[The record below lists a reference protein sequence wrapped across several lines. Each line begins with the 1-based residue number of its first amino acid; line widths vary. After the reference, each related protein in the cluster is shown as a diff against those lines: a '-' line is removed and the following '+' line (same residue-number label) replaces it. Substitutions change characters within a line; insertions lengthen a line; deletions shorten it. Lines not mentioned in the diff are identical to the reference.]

1 MLAALASFVLAC
13 DDTSGRDGTAVPIGP
28 PIRLMEPV
36 EAQPGLHRATVR
48 LHRPGDP
55 EEARRPP
62 DFLRGG
68 IALAANKPAVRRL
81 AEIPMFLPGDTS
93 GRDSRAALLAP
104 SGSFLRFGLDVPP
117 NAELR
122 TAVGYAILP
131 RDVGRVVRFRA
142 RVIPIP
148 AVVQDGRPAVV
159 DYIAPETWLFDE
171 HITVRADGSWK
182 PLAADLSS
190 WAGEQITLEL
200 RVDEEPQEGREA
212 RTMPVWAGW
221 AAPEIVE
228 RDTRQEGIDLLWI
241 SLDTLRADRLGTY
254 GYQRRATS
262 PHLDRFAENGVVFE
276 TAISQAPWT
285 RPSHR
290 SMFTGNYP
298 SSNRGFRNRL
308 LALTLWRSGW
318 RSAALTGGGQVD
330 ARMGFH
336 PGFETYR
343 VQYWHDDPGA
353 VTSWYEANHGRRT
366 FLFLHTF
373 AVHDPYTDHR
383 FARAESLA
391 PGRIGEHFG
400 RDEWDDWDRRLTDDE
415 QAYIDALYDGGIAA
429 LDEALGRLF
438 GRLKAS
444 GRLDH
449 TLVVITSD
457 HGEQLFEHGGWR
469 HGSTMYDHQ
478 ILVPAILHLPPGLGD
493 RLGDTPARI
502 ADQIQ
507 LVDLYPTVL
516 ELLGLPLDHKVQ
528 GRSLVPLLRGETL
541 EPRTA
546 FSENVNI
553 DVYERKAF
561 RTKRWKLV
569 WQTPKGSSAERAGE
583 AVELF
588 DLSRDPLERLDVSHQ
603 HPEAVVE
610 QMKRM
615 QRLVKG
621 GSTLDEGAPDDL
633 PLDLRERLRS
643 LGYID

>member
-1 MLAALASFVLAC
+1 
-13 DDTSGRDGTAVPIGP
+13 
-28 PIRLMEPV
+28 MEPA
-36 EAQPGLHRATVR
+36 EAQPGLQRATVR
-48 LHRPGDP
+48 LHRPDDP

-68 IALAANKPAVRRL
+68 IALAANEPAVRRL

-104 SGSFLRFGLDVPP
+104 SGSVLRFGLDVPP

-122 TAVGYAILP
+122 TAIGYAILP
-131 RDVGRVVRFRA
+131 ADVGRVVRFRA
-142 RVIPIP
+142 RVMPMP
-148 AVVQDGRPAVV
+148 AVVPDGRPAVV
-159 DYIAPETWLFDE
+159 DYIAPETWLLDE
-171 HITVRADGSWK
+171 RTTVRADGSWK
-182 PLAADLSS
+182 PLTADLSP
-190 WAGEQITLEL
+190 WEGEQILLEL
-200 RVDEEPQEGREA
+200 RVDDEPQEGDEP
-212 RTMPVWAGW
+212 RTKPVWAGW

-228 RDTRQEGIDLLWI
+228 RDTRQDGFDLLWI

-254 GYQRRATS
+254 GYPRRATS
-262 PHLDRFAENGVVFE
+262 PRLDRFAENGVVFE

-308 LALTLWRSGW
+308 LALALWRSGW
-318 RSAALTGGGQVD
+318 RTAALTGGGQVD

-353 VTSWYEANHGRRT
+353 MTSWYEANRGRRT

-383 FARAESLA
+383 FAHAEKLA
-391 PGRIGEHFG
+391 PGRIGERFG
-400 RDEWDDWDRRLTDDE
+400 RDEWESWNLQLTDDE
-415 QAYIDALYDGGIAA
+415 QAYVDALYDGGIAA
-429 LDEALGRLF
+429 LDEVLGRLF
-438 GRLKAS
+438 DWLETS

-457 HGEQLFEHGGWR
+457 HGEELFEHGGWR
-469 HGSTMYDHQ
+469 HGTELYDHQ
-478 ILVPAILHLPPGLGD
+478 VHVPAILHLPPALRRELRPEPGSVLSHTVPS
-493 RLGDTPARI
+493 RTVPSRI
-502 ADQIQ
+502 ANQVQ

-516 ELLGLPLDHKVQ
+516 ELLGVPLDHEVQ
-528 GRSLVPLLRGETL
+528 GRSLVPLLRGESL
-541 EPRTA
+541 EPRVA
-546 FSENVNI
+546 VSENVNE
-553 DVYERKAF
+553 DVYEKKSF
-561 RTKRWKLV
+561 RTPRWKLV
-569 WQTPKGSSAERAGE
+569 WRTPKGSSPERAPE

-588 DLSRDPLERLDVSHQ
+588 DLSRDPAEHEDVSHQ

-610 QMKRM
+610 QMQRM
-615 QRLVKG
+615 QRLVEG
-621 GSTLDEGAPDDL
+621 GAALDEGAPDDL
-633 PLDLRERLRS
+633 PPDLRERLRS